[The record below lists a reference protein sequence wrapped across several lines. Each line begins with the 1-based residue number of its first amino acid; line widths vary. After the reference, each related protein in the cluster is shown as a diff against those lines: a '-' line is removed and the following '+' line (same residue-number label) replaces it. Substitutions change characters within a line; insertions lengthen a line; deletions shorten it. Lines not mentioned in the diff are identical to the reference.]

1 MKIIS
6 VLHVSTCVSQLRVT
20 VNVRRSSLRNLHS
33 CMMLCGDT
41 VSALDYAACSVGHE
55 YIDNR
60 AIGDGVDIIKVL
72 VLYPEVA
79 ERRERVPYA

>member
-1 MKIIS
+1 
-6 VLHVSTCVSQLRVT
+6 
-20 VNVRRSSLRNLHS
+20 
-33 CMMLCGDT
+33 MMLCGDT